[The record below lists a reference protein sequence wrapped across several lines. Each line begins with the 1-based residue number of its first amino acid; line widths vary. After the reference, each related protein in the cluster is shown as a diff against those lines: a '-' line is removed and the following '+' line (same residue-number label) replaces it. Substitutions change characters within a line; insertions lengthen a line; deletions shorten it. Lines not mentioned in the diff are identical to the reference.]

1 MKIYA
6 TVLISAMAAIC
17 GANEAGVQA
26 QDNECRSR
34 KPEAS
39 QLAEQAAQPEQ
50 AAAKTE
56 QPAQAA
62 ALPEQNAQAEQA
74 ELSPKQALTKLL
86 RELFDAKT
94 DEEQS
99 EIWDKYKKY
108 RKEFPRSITAKD
120 KNTGAVMRLVNEGD
134 TFDCGALEELP
145 TKVVIP
151 KRKTVLS
158 DLPNSYEIRYR
169 FDADKDGELSDSEM
183 FKLLIELHYIL
194 QKANSS
200 YEREMLIERYA
211 NAITS
216 QENANEFSITWGKNS
231 AFRIAKDKDGRWS
244 APDEEPVKRHKI
256 GTHPS
261 QTKFR
266 ERLGDKKF
274 RAYAMKILS
283 RTNPFLRAE
292 KIEELLN
299 CDAKDYESAAES
311 LAKSPIFS
319 GFYEY
324 INEKSE
330 LVLIP
335 LFKTDPAETINAL
348 NKFSDENI
356 SRFTKDE
363 AREYKNF
370 IQEKTRREEVL
381 F

>member
-1 MKIYA
+1 MLAALLEDPETRWRPLMKNLCRQLYPVTGELIGDFLTLQEDLVTERNASLPLYEGIPVAMKIYLPA
-6 TVLISAMAAIC
+6 KEFVKFHDELLQRLPDTRGQERADVEKL
-17 GANEAGVQA
+17 
-26 QDNECRSR
+26 
-34 KPEAS
+34 
-39 QLAEQAAQPEQ
+39 
-50 AAAKTE
+50 AKTMMYTR
-56 QPAQAA
+56 
-62 ALPEQNAQAEQA
+62 L
-74 ELSPKQALTKLL
+74 ELK
-86 RELFDAKT
+86 R
-94 DEEQS
+94 
-99 EIWDKYKKY
+99 I
-108 RKEFPRSITAKD
+108 
-120 KNTGAVMRLVNEGD
+120 EGD